1 MTRGQHYDIGS
12 RSATRL
18 AGQNVRGLTQL
29 KLSKVVQFM
38 GDRKISISCLQE
50 TWQVTPDG
58 TEILEMDGFLII
70 HHGEKTKSCKR
81 GRNGVTIILDS
92 KARAAFESGGSKFRH
107 SENGRVLTLDIP
119 VEGSKTLKVTSAYA
133 PCSNR
138 HSAERQAFYD
148 DVAVQTQN
156 SNAQDMNA
164 VFIDGNA
171 SMGVGVHAKD
181 RPLDAHASLGPYG
194 ERHVNAAGQELREF
208 LQVNSLA
215 SAMTFFL
222 TKGRHYSTWNH
233 PRTHQEYQLDH
244 FLINRLKLGRVKQVY
259 VCPEIMV
266 ESDHFPI
273 LVELMVGRMQRRQ
286 AAKKTV
292 KPVNFDALKNP
303 ELKQEYGDKV
313 GNAMTGWTERHTEAT
328 LEEKAK
334 AWREIPM
341 QVAMEVCGKREKKSK
356 GWFTAHKTLLM
367 ELVAKRNQME
377 REWRRHK
384 ESTAKAAAKIQLKKM
399 RKELKKAARGAK
411 TDFFAEQ
418 VAKAT
423 GGEKTYWECVAA
435 LRGSDAKAQRV
446 ALQNFLNNDGVQC
459 KTPEENAAAATEHF
473 TKVYNNS
480 RERPEESAA
489 AVDGV
494 EQRKVKIELDDP
506 ITFEEFN
513 KVLNDAKK
521 DKATSNQ
528 VPIEVLEATRTN
540 VAAVGLLYSYTS
552 EVFEEGRAADPPVP
566 PPPPEPPPPPQP
578 PPPQPPNSATQRKQ
592 EQTKRRELIA
602 GAKAHG
608 WRCQWQQE
616 NPKGRASKDR
626 YALYCGAKTH
636 AEAIRLGAKPEDL
649 ANDLRMGYLQIF
661 QGSLRVDENAT
672 AGGVEAEVE
681 EEETIT
687 ALLTEYARMR
697 LKILPKKGDL
707 RDLNNWRGIMLLDAA
722 SKIIS
727 MIINNRL
734 QRLLKEI
741 GIEEQNGF
749 SGGRGCSDGSFCIRQ
764 ALKKRREHG
773 QESWVL
779 FVDLVKAFDSVP
791 RDILFSVLA
800 KFGVPPH
807 LIRVIKRMN
816 TDLQVTFDLNGEP
829 VAVPCT
835 VGVKQGCPLSP
846 TLFLFV
852 MQACLESLEK
862 AMSEESK
869 LKFRT
874 NTRMEGKN
882 GGKVSGTDW
891 TNQGE
896 FSFTFWA
903 SLYADDAACPLDSRA
918 TLLAATNAIYRHLR
932 LFGLL
937 MHVGSAG
944 KKSKTEAMYCPARDT
959 PYEDGDTSDLVLDC
973 GGTVS
978 FTKSFVYLGSLLHC
992 DLSDDHDVD
1001 ARIKKASKAFG
1012 ALRDCFFSS
1021 SIVTERLKG
1030 KVYAGGVL
1038 AVLLYGCESW
1048 CLTAASLSK
1057 LCLWHNKRLREMC
1070 RVTMCQTMV
1079 HRITSKS
1086 LQQRTG
1092 VFDLQHYVASR
1103 TLLWAGHVAR
1113 MPKSRLPKRLMLSWV
1128 QEPRL
1133 SGGQEMNFGRSLSR
1147 HLQHFGLP
1155 LTFTEWAAIAQDRA
1169 KWHQLATKPPFAI
1182 GKPFLRQPRGD
1193 TRATPED
1200 QRLAIARR
1208 AAEIKERRAIFAA
1221 NADANADTPT
1231 NNP

>member
-1 MTRGQHYDIGS
+1 M
-12 RSATRL
+12 
-18 AGQNVRGLTQL
+18 
-29 KLSKVVQFM
+29 
-38 GDRKISISCLQE
+38 
-50 TWQVTPDG
+50 
-58 TEILEMDGFLII
+58 
-70 HHGEKTKSCKR
+70 
-81 GRNGVTIILDS
+81 
-92 KARAAFESGGSKFRH
+92 
-107 SENGRVLTLDIP
+107 
-119 VEGSKTLKVTSAYA
+119 
-133 PCSNR
+133 
-138 HSAERQAFYD
+138 
-148 DVAVQTQN
+148 
-156 SNAQDMNA
+156 
-164 VFIDGNA
+164 
-171 SMGVGVHAKD
+171 
-181 RPLDAHASLGPYG
+181 
-194 ERHVNAAGQELREF
+194 
-208 LQVNSLA
+208 
-215 SAMTFFL
+215 
-222 TKGRHYSTWNH
+222 
-233 PRTHQEYQLDH
+233 
-244 FLINRLKLGRVKQVY
+244 
-259 VCPEIMV
+259 
-266 ESDHFPI
+266 
-273 LVELMVGRMQRRQ
+273 
-286 AAKKTV
+286 
-292 KPVNFDALKNP
+292 
-303 ELKQEYGDKV
+303 
-313 GNAMTGWTERHTEAT
+313 
-328 LEEKAK
+328 
-334 AWREIPM
+334 
-341 QVAMEVCGKREKKSK
+341 
-356 GWFTAHKTLLM
+356 
-367 ELVAKRNQME
+367 
-377 REWRRHK
+377 
-384 ESTAKAAAKIQLKKM
+384 
-399 RKELKKAARGAK
+399 
-411 TDFFAEQ
+411 
-418 VAKAT
+418 
-423 GGEKTYWECVAA
+423 
-435 LRGSDAKAQRV
+435 
-446 ALQNFLNNDGVQC
+446 
-459 KTPEENAAAATEHF
+459 
-473 TKVYNNS
+473 
-480 RERPEESAA
+480 
-489 AVDGV
+489 
-494 EQRKVKIELDDP
+494 EQREVRVGLDEP

-521 DKATSNQ
+521 GKATSNQ

-540 VAAVGLLYSYTS
+540 LAAVGMLYSYTS
-552 EVFEEGRAADPPVP
+552 EVFEESRAADPPVP

-578 PPPQPPNSATQRKQ
+578 PPDSATQQKQ
-592 EQTKRRELIA
+592 EAKKRQELIA

-616 NPKGRASKDR
+616 NPKRGASKDR
-626 YALYCGAKTH
+626 YALYCSAKTH
-636 AEAIRLGAKPEDL
+636 AEAIRLGARPQDL
-649 ANDLRMGYLQIF
+649 SYDLRKGYLQIF
-661 QGSLRVDENAT
+661 QVSLRVDRNAT
-672 AGGVEAEVE
+672 AGGAADEGGAVTGAAEAGTKE
-681 EEETIT
+681 EGTIT

-727 MIINNRL
+727 MIVNNRL

-862 AMSEESK
+862 AMPVESK

-896 FSFTFWA
+896 FTFSFWA

-918 TLLAATNAIYRHLR
+918 TLLAATNAIYHHLR

-937 MHVGSAG
+937 MHVGSPE

-1012 ALRDCFFSS
+1012 ALRNCFFSS
-1021 SIVTERLKG
+1021 SLVPERMKG
-1030 KVYAGGVL
+1030 QVYAGGVL

-1048 CLTAASLSK
+1048 CLTAASLNK
-1057 LCLWHNKRLREMC
+1057 LCLWHNKRIREMC

-1155 LTFTEWAAIAQDRA
+1155 LTFTEWASIAQDRA
-1169 KWHQLATKPPFAI
+1169 KWNRLATKPPFAI

-1208 AAEIKERRAIFAA
+1208 AAEVKERRAIFAVNA
-1221 NADANADTPT
+1221 NANADTPT